1 MRYGKLI
8 SIITFFVAIL
18 LSSSAGALA
27 DDKGLQDQAFKKV
40 VKEQMPLTPEQ
51 LELIKRM
58 QEERQQVITG
68 RPAKVLNRT
77 IPLNVQPGMSPKK
90 ITTLPAYST
99 SIAFFDQTGAI
110 WPVKK
115 AKTGNPKAFYIE
127 EATEKGTEPTNNVT
141 ISCLSDSGHS
151 NLTVELLGLDM
162 PIMFPLVIAPKYK
175 KKPTIDGIVIV
186 SINGFGPLAK
196 PPVVEPRPTDPVS
209 DDMISYLDGVTV
221 KGAQV
226 AQLEPANKNVTVWRK
241 GKQLFLRT
249 SNPILW
255 PAWTAAVR
263 GPGGTRVYEMP
274 DVSSILLSCD
284 GQVKRYTIVSK
295 KK

>member
-1 MRYGKLI
+1 MKENILK
-8 SIITFFVAIL
+8 VAIIAML
-18 LSSSAGALA
+18 IVNCAHLAIA
-27 DDKGLQDQAFKKV
+27 DDETKKENLV
-40 VKEQMPLTPEQ
+40 RRLVQETMPLSPGQIEQ
-51 LELIKRM
+51 IKRM

-68 RPAKVLNRT
+68 RSAKVITRT
-77 IPLNVQPGMSPKK
+77 VPLNIQPGMTPVK

-110 WPVKK
+110 WPVKR
-115 AKTGNPKAFYIE
+115 ATTGNPKAFYVPE
-127 EATEKGTEPTNNVT
+127 TKEKDADPTNNIT
-141 ISCLSDSGHS
+141 ISCASDSGHS
-151 NLTVELLGLDM
+151 NLTVELIGMDM
-162 PIMFPLVIAPKYK
+162 PIMFPLVIAPTYK
-175 KKPTIDGIVIV
+175 KKPTIDGVVIV
-186 SINGFGPLAK
+186 RINAFGPLAN

-209 DDMISYLDGVTV
+209 DDMISYLDGITA
-221 KGAQV
+221 KGAEI
-226 AQLEPANKNVTVWRK
+226 AQLEPADKNVTVWRK

-284 GQVKRYTIVSK
+284 GQIKRYTIKSK
-295 KK
+295 IHK